1 MTAIPGLSPTRAEL
15 DAAAHKAA
23 ELAAAAPL
31 MAAARTHLE
40 RSYVELAAAVYS
52 WGNWAEEIARAEEP
66 NVGLG
71 IEAGGL
77 AEGDSPL
84 YDAAVAL
91 GNPYLEARGAVADE
105 LCRIHPPYAEIRAAG
120 RLLAGVSAHLA
131 ETAKGAQR

>member
-1 MTAIPGLSPTRAEL
+1 MTALPSLTPTRAEL
-15 DAAAHKAA
+15 DDAAHKAGQ
-23 ELAAAAPL
+23 LAAAAPL

-40 RSYVELAAAVYS
+40 RSYVELAAAVQS

-77 AEGDSPL
+77 AEGDSAL
-84 YDAAVAL
+84 YDAALAL
-91 GNPYLEARGAVADE
+91 GNPYVEARGAVADE
-105 LCRIHPPYAEIRAAG
+105 LCRIHPPYAEVRAAG

-131 ETAKGAQR
+131 EKGAGR